1 MACIAELT
9 TEITEDGLAA
19 PLGSG
24 GILPPTTES
33 RKLSELKV
41 IFCSMSGD
49 IVCKLTSTLAEVVS

>member
-24 GILPPTTES
+24 GIL
-33 RKLSELKV
+33 KLSELKV